1 MRTWR
6 RRRHTVRVRLTVLYG
21 GMFLLSAAGLLV
33 ITNAIGLSGTRT
45 SESAPAAVPPAGPA
59 MPAATAHRIAAL
71 QAQLSDAQA
80 AQSRQ
85 LLIASAVA
93 LAVMGLVAIV
103 QGRVVAGR
111 VLRPLR
117 TITAATRRITADNLN
132 ERLAVPGPDDEVKDL
147 ADTIDGLLE
156 RLEDSFSAQRR
167 FVADASHELR
177 TPLATMRASL
187 DVALAKPGPVPAQT
201 SALAGRLRTELD
213 QIDRLLE
220 GLLSLARAQHA
231 SPAGRA
237 PLALGDLAAEALD
250 ARAAAIAA
258 KGLTV
263 DSAGLTGGG
272 AWTRGDGT
280 LLARMVGNVI
290 DNAVVHNDGGGWIR
304 LAATSDGATAELV
317 VETGG
322 RVLDQ
327 EQVDRL
333 AMPFQRLAADRTGSA
348 DGSGLGLSIVAAVA
362 TAHGGALRLRARP
375 EGGLTVAIALPTAG
389 AGVPA

>member
-6 RRRHTVRVRLTVLYG
+6 RRRHTVRVRLTALYG
-21 GMFLLSAAGLLV
+21 GMFLLSAAGLLA
-33 ITNAIGLSGTRT
+33 ITNAVGLSGTRV
-45 SESAPAAVPPAGPA
+45 SQSAPAATPPEEPM
-59 MPAATAHRIAAL
+59 MPAAARQIASL
-71 QAQLSDAQA
+71 QAQLAESQA
-80 AQSRQ
+80 AYTNR

-117 TITAATRRITADNLN
+117 TITAATRRITADSLH

-147 ADTIDGLLE
+147 ADTIDDLLE
-156 RLEDSFSAQRR
+156 RLEASFSAQRR

-187 DVALAKPGPVPAQT
+187 DVAMAKPGPVPAQT
-201 SALAGRLRTELD
+201 AVLAGRLRTELD
-213 QIDRLLE
+213 QVDRLLE

-231 SPAGRA
+231 SLTGRTT
-237 PLALGDLAAEALD
+237 LALGDLAAEALD
-250 ARAAAIAA
+250 ARAAAITA

-263 DSAGLTGGG
+263 ESAGL
-272 AWTRGDGT
+272 AAAARTRGNGT
-280 LLARMVGNVI
+280 LLARMVDNVV
-290 DNAVVHNDGGGWIR
+290 DNAVVHNQDGGWIR
-304 LAATSDGATAELV
+304 LSATTGGATAELV
-317 VETGG
+317 VETSGP
-322 RVLDQ
+322 VLSQ
-327 EQVDRL
+327 EQADRL
-333 AMPFQRLAADRTGSA
+333 AMPFQRLAADRTGSG

-362 TAHGGALRLRARP
+362 AAHGGTLRLRARP
-375 EGGLTVAIALPTAG
+375 EGGLTVAIALPS